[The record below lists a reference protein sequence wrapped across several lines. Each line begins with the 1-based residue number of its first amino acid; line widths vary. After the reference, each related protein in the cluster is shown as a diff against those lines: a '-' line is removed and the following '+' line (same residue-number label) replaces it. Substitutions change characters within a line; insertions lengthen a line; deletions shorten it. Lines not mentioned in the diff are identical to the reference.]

1 MPVHRGWQR
10 GDMGRS
16 GVLSSGSRFPCVI
29 SYISRG
35 CWEQRPTPEWYNLH
49 VGAVSR
55 HRLDSL
61 NASGGVTIKAFEPEP
76 IGAEALGVATNMF
89 PMTGVE

>member
-1 MPVHRGWQR
+1 
-10 GDMGRS
+10 MGRS

-61 NASGGVTIKAFEPEP
+61 NASNDFPQKKTVLNTNSSKFVAHNLAEQPTI
-76 IGAEALGVATNMF
+76 LGI
-89 PMTGVE
+89 